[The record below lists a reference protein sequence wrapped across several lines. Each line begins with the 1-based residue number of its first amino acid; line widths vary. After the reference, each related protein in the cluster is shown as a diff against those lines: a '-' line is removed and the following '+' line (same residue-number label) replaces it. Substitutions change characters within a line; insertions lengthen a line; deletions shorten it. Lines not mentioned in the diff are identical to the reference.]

1 MRALCSRP
9 WSRSPLSVSV
19 CLCLSLFA
27 SVCLRF
33 PLPVCAF
40 VCVNP
45 SVAGRKVCGPSFVQV
60 SFPDCLVVQA
70 FTPHHYAREGL
81 DRGERERERGP
92 RVDDTRARVH
102 RWTLCTRMCPTNFQ
116 SPWIDES
123 QLFTRRVNCGSLHK
137 AQQVKVFNAKT
148 YYSMRAST
156 YAQHKLQYSIKS
168 EKSRP

>member
-123 QLFTRRVNCGSLHK
+123 QLFTRRRVGGAAGACIRRSRSRFLMQKHIIVCEQ
-137 AQQVKVFNAKT
+137 AR
-148 YYSMRAST
+148 MRST
-156 YAQHKLQYSIKS
+156 SYNIQ
-168 EKSRP
+168 